1 MAEPGCGLRLLA
13 PVPHGHWKV
22 TTLVAVCAPLGSPR
36 PASSTA
42 PSMVSASAPYI
53 EQMLAPTLRPKDI
66 VMLDNLTSHK
76 AAGMAEAIAA

>member
-1 MAEPGCGLRLLA
+1 
-13 PVPHGHWKV
+13 
-22 TTLVAVCAPLGSPR
+22 
-36 PASSTA
+36 
-42 PSMVSASAPYI
+42 MVSASAPYI